1 MHIVIVGGG
10 TAGWSTAL
18 IAARRHLGVHN
29 ITVIESSKIGVVG
42 VGESTTGLLTDF
54 LTNHFWDLGC
64 DHDEFIAETGATLKY
79 AIKHKGWTS
88 DIDDYYLG
96 PIDGSFSK
104 ESVPD
109 LLFSYVFN
117 RFPNKDLPKA
127 SEIGTWILNGASN
140 FNKESNTFSTYTHA
154 MHVDAHL
161 VGKYFKKVCLRNP
174 NANHIDSEVTNVNL
188 KENGHI
194 KSVTLNNGQIIDGD
208 FFIDCS
214 GFNKVLMKHMPSK
227 WVSYQKYLPVN
238 TGMPFQLKYQDNE
251 MPEPYTTAWAQK
263 NGWMWQIPLMDRKGC
278 GYVFCDAFTTPD
290 KAQEEIETILG
301 REIDPIRVIKFD
313 TGRQESAWINNC
325 LTIGLSS
332 AFLEPLEATS
342 IHSTVVQARS
352 FIFEYLKPTL
362 EQTLNEGSRK
372 IYNQRTRVL
381 FDDVKDFIN
390 LHYMGGRTDSE
401 FWRWI
406 NTGATMADF
415 TANLLEMCKSR
426 MPTGSDYPKYFGSAG
441 QGLYSYVLAGINKL
455 DKNIALEEINFDVAP
470 YGSVLQVT
478 AEQYYHLQDQWKQDM
493 SKQYTYNELIA
504 YFRNIRKDRGFSN

>member
-10 TAGWSTAL
+10 TAGWLTAL
-18 IAARRHLGVHN
+18 FAAKRHVGVHN

-42 VGESTTGLLTDF
+42 VGESTTGLLTDV
-54 LTNHFWDLGC
+54 LNNLFWDLDC
-64 DHDEFIAETGATLKY
+64 DHDEFIVETGATLKY
-79 AIKHKGWTS
+79 AIKHKGWTNN
-88 DIDDYYLG
+88 IDEYYLG

-109 LLFSYVFN
+109 LLFSYVLN
-117 RFPNKDLPKA
+117 RFSKKDLPLS
-127 SEIGTWILNGASN
+127 SEIGTWILNNASS
-140 FNKESNTFSTYTHA
+140 FSKETNTFSTWTHA

-174 NANHIDSEVTNVNL
+174 NAVHIDSEVTDVNL

-194 KSVTLNNGQIIDGD
+194 KSVTLSNGQTVEGD

-214 GFNKVLMKHMPSK
+214 GFNRVLMKHMPSK
-227 WVSYQKYLPVN
+227 WVSYQNHLPVN
-238 TGMPFQLKYQDNE
+238 TGLPFQLKYLDDE

-278 GYVFCDAFTTPD
+278 GYVFDSNFTTPD

-342 IHSTVVQARS
+342 IHSTIVQSRS
-352 FIFEYLKPTL
+352 FIFEYLQPTL

-401 FWRWI
+401 FWRWV
-406 NTGATMADF
+406 NTGAITTDF

-426 MPTGSDYPKYFGSAG
+426 MPTGNDYPKYFGSAG

-455 DKNIALEEINFDVAP
+455 DKNIALEEINFNVSP
-470 YGSVLQVT
+470 YGNILQAT
-478 AEQYYHLQDQWKQDM
+478 AEQYYQLQDQWKQDM
-493 SKQYTYNELIA
+493 SKHYTYNEFIT
-504 YFRNIRKDRGFSN
+504 YFRNIRKNRGFSN